1 MDILNKTTK
10 AIRIPLSGG
19 KRLFLGPGGLGQ
31 ISPKAAEEP
40 AVKALLDDGSIE
52 IKGGMSSKPKSAK
65 GRTQHAESRIREAG
79 PPASGGCVAPAPPG
93 LPPR

>member
-65 GRTQHAESRIREAG
+65 GRTQH
-79 PPASGGCVAPAPPG
+79 GGKGGPAPG
-93 LPPR
+93 DGSLRHTGDR